1 MEMAERFSADLA
13 SINASIAAPF
23 GAVAGEYAGISGGQL
38 TVNHDTVLQAGK
50 IIQQQVDQLN
60 AITRP
65 KLLNLFS
72 GVIGGDDVSQAA
84 ADEWSKILLINDD
97 SYANRIGQYIDGLE
111 KLAEQLKTA
120 AQQYGF
126 TEEQIKDAFGAK

>member
-1 MEMAERFSADLA
+1 MEKMERFSADLA
-13 SINASIAAPF
+13 SISAITAPF
-23 GAVAGEYAGISGGQL
+23 GAVAGEYAGISGGQI

-60 AITRP
+60 SITRP
-65 KLLNLFS
+65 KLQNLFT
-72 GVIGGDDVSQAA
+72 GVLGGDDVSQAA
-84 ADEWSKILLINDD
+84 TLEWTKILVSNDD
-97 SYANRIGQYIDGLE
+97 SYTNRIGQYIDGLE

-126 TEEQIKDAFGAK
+126 TEEQIKDAFGVK

>member
-1 MEMAERFSADLA
+1 MEKAEQVGADLGV
-13 SINASIAAPF
+13 INAITAPF
-23 GAVAGEYAGISGGQL
+23 APVADEYAGIAGGQI

-65 KLLNLFS
+65 KLLNIDT
-72 GVIGGDDVSQAA
+72 GVLGNDLVSQAA
-84 ADEWSKILLINDD
+84 TEEWSKLLATNED
-97 SYANRIGQYIDGLE
+97 SYTNRIGQYIDGLE
-111 KLAEQLKTA
+111 KLAEQLRTA